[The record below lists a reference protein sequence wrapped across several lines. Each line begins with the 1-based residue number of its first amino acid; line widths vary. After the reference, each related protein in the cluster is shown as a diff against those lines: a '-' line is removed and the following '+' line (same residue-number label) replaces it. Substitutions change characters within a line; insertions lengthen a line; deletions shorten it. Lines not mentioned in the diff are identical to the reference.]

1 MQNRRNVP
9 SSIQHNVNTIHKS
22 DPTTYFSLPSSLPS
36 VSPTPLERGTIE
48 FFPSWERWFK
58 KFRKPLRKDKRRKKA
73 TSGIRVIG
81 DRFNYG
87 RRFRGQCAGYERHR
101 SIEPASGDRVLTW
114 GTWLVD
120 ARPPEIIQAPRKKP
134 VMLNV
139 VAPGKLI
146 LTLQSIP
153 PFVVES
159 IFALTLVILLAVPLI
174 LRFQHT
180 LVRVSFINEDLR
192 PAFDLSRVSLTGFLS
207 GNWYC
212 SVGGW
217 NGDIKFFAIRE

>member
-1 MQNRRNVP
+1 MQQRTSLFLSLSLSLSPP
-9 SSIQHNVNTIHKS
+9 SN
-22 DPTTYFSLPSSLPS
+22 SSNA
-36 VSPTPLERGTIE
+36 ERSS
-48 FFPSWERWFK
+48 FCKLERWFK
-58 KFRKPLRKDKRRKKA
+58 KFRKPLHKDKRRKKA

-101 SIEPASGDRVLTW
+101 SIEPASGDRDLTW
-114 GTWLVD
+114 GTWVVD
-120 ARPPEIIQAPRKKP
+120 ARPPEIIQAPKKKP

-180 LVRVSFINEDLR
+180 LVRVSLIRLNEDLTR
-192 PAFDLSRVSLTGFLS
+192 GWIFRVSLTGFL
-207 GNWYC
+207 GDWYC
-212 SVGGW
+212 SVRGW
-217 NGDIKFFAIRE
+217 NEI

>member
-9 SSIQHNVNTIHKS
+9 SFIQHNVNTIHKS
-22 DPTTYFSLPSSLPS
+22 DPTTYFSLFLFLPLFPSP
-36 VSPTPLERGTIE
+36 SPTPLERGTIE

-217 NGDIKFFAIRE
+217 KI

>member
-1 MQNRRNVP
+1 M
-9 SSIQHNVNTIHKS
+9 
-22 DPTTYFSLPSSLPS
+22 
-36 VSPTPLERGTIE
+36 
-48 FFPSWERWFK
+48 
-58 KFRKPLRKDKRRKKA
+58 
-73 TSGIRVIG
+73 
-81 DRFNYG
+81 
-87 RRFRGQCAGYERHR
+87 
-101 SIEPASGDRVLTW
+101 
-114 GTWLVD
+114 D
-120 ARPPEIIQAPRKKP
+120 ARPPEIIQAPKKKP

-180 LVRVSFINEDLR
+180 LVRVSLIRLNEDLT
-192 PAFDLSRVSLTGFLS
+192 RVGSFASLTGFL
-207 GNWYC
+207 GNWIYC

-217 NGDIKFFAIRE
+217 NEI